1 MENENT
7 ITYNNQEYKI
17 DELSE
22 KAQYFV
28 TQLRKLT
35 TDIQETRLILD
46 RHEIAYKAFTD
57 LLGEE
62 LEAPTKTASEEAE
75 FVAE

>member
-1 MENENT
+1 MDENS
-7 ITYNNQEYKI
+7 ITFNNEEYKI

-28 TQLRKLT
+28 TQLKKLT
-35 TDIQETRLILD
+35 ADIQETRLTLD
-46 RHEIAYKAFTD
+46 RDEIAYKAFTD

-62 LEAPTKTASEEAE
+62 LNTPTKTASEEAE